1 MALYVNLRKVWQ
13 WGMTEKV
20 LVKTGEMV
28 RAWDMMYTAVVQTVM
43 VYRSE
48 TWVVTYVMLKVLE

>member
-13 WGMTEKV
+13 WGMTDKV

-28 RAWDMMYTAVVQTVM
+28 RAWDMMYKAVVQTVM

>member
-28 RAWDMMYTAVVQTVM
+28 RAWDMMYKAVVQTVM